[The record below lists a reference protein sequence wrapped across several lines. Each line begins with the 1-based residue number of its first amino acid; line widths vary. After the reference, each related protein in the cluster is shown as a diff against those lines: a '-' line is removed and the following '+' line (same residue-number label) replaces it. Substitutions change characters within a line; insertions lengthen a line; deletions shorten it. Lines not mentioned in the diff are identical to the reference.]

1 MIIRILLTVVA
12 GCAFLAL
19 ALVGFVV
26 PILPG
31 FVFLIPA
38 LLCFAAVSPTFGRWL
53 DRNRVWRTVH
63 AKWRRGAGLPL
74 GHRIK
79 LMFWLGA
86 DATLRAAH
94 SAASSR
100 RPPARRR

>member
-1 MIIRILLTVVA
+1 MIIRNLLTAVV

-19 ALVGFVV
+19 AFVGFLV
-26 PILPG
+26 PFLPG
-31 FVFLIPA
+31 FLFLIPA
-38 LLCFAAVSPTFGRWL
+38 LLCFVAISPAFGRWL
-53 DRNRVWRTVH
+53 DRHPMWRAGH

-86 DATLRAAH
+86 DATLRAAR
-94 SAASSR
+94 SASS
-100 RPPARRR
+100 ARNRSVTGR